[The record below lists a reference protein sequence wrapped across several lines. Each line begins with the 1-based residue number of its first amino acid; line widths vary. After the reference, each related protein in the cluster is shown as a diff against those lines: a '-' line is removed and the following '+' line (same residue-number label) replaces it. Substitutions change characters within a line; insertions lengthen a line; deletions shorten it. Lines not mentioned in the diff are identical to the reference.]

1 MSRALL
7 YCTFNGI
14 ANCTNGIGRQA
25 QTLLGALSRRWDE
38 LTALTGPFTP
48 YIAIPEPGPAT
59 WAYDPALLAGSRQVI
74 EALGGQVIPLRHDT
88 KAEFWSP
95 PVWQQLSQAAA
106 GAAADLAGRHDQ
118 VGVIA
123 VDTPFAGTGTAFL
136 ARPAD
141 PGQGS
146 VTVLLALYGTARIH
160 GHPAPDPGRLAW
172 EQASLAAAASP
183 GVHVA
188 DIGAFLTSHLAAAY
202 GVREEQLV
210 PWRSSLD
217 LTAPDLQPMAP
228 GQAAAVAE
236 AFGVPAGRPVIAAIG
251 RTDPVKGLDL
261 LIDALG
267 PLRDRAHLVA
277 VVVPFDG
284 HDPLLD
290 AYRRQIT
297 ARRLS
302 ATLVP
307 QFTRDLPR
315 ALAALP
321 ATRAVACPSRG
332 ETLANVPFEVA
343 LWARHGGPVVVGPD
357 RDGFREQIAHGR
369 TGFLYDPGQPGAL
382 TAALAAALDL
392 DPAARTRICEAACR
406 HASAAADVVPN
417 LARALQRIL
426 PGAGTSARTT
436 P

>member
-1 MSRALL
+1 MTRALL

-48 YIAIPEPGPAT
+48 YVAIPEPGPAT
-59 WAYDPALLAGSRQVI
+59 WAYDPALLTESRQII
-74 EALGGQVIPLRHDT
+74 EARGGQVIPLRYDA
-88 KAEFWSP
+88 KAEFWSRA
-95 PVWQQLSQAAA
+95 VWEQLSQAAA
-106 GAAADLAGRHDQ
+106 SAAADLAGRYDQ

-123 VDTPFAGTGTAFL
+123 VDTPFAGTGSAFL
-136 ARPAD
+136 ARPAG
-141 PGQGS
+141 PGQGG
-146 VTVLLALYGTARIH
+146 VTILLALYGTARIH
-160 GHPAPDPGRLAW
+160 GRPAPDPGRLAW
-172 EQASLAAAASP
+172 EQASLAATAGP
-183 GVHVA
+183 GVRVA
-188 DIGAFLTSHLAAAY
+188 DIGTFLTSHLAAAY
-202 GVREEQLV
+202 GVPEERFV

-307 QFTRDLPR
+307 RFTRDLPR

-369 TGFLYDPGQPGAL
+369 TGILYDPGQPGAL

-406 HASAAADVVPN
+406 HATAATDVVPN
-417 LARALQRIL
+417 LAAALLRIL
-426 PGAGTSARTT
+426 PGAGTDAKSTT
-436 P
+436 

>member
-1 MSRALL
+1 MRRALL

-38 LTALTGPFTP
+38 LTAITGLFTP

-59 WAYDPALLAGSRQVI
+59 WAYEPSRLAAAGTVVTAR
-74 EALGGQVIPLRHDT
+74 GGGIIPLRYDT
-88 KAEFWSP
+88 RAEFWSP
-95 PVWQQLSQAAA
+95 AVWRQLSE
-106 GAAADLAGRHDQ
+106 AAADAAIRLAACHDH

-123 VDTPFAGTGTAFL
+123 VDTPFAGTGNAL
-136 ARPAD
+136 LDRPAALD
-141 PGQGS
+141 QGG
-146 VTVLLALYGTARIH
+146 VTVLLALYGTAHIH
-160 GHPAPDPGRLAW
+160 GHPGPDPARLAW
-172 EQASLAAAASP
+172 ERASLAAVGS

-188 DIGAFLTSHLAAAY
+188 DIGTFLTSHLTAAY
-202 GVREEQLV
+202 GVREERFI

-217 LTAPDLQPMAP
+217 LTAPDLQPMSAD
-228 GQAAAVAE
+228 QAEAVAE
-236 AFGVPAGRPVIAAIG
+236 AFGVPRDRPIIATIG
-251 RTDPVKGLDL
+251 RTDPVKGIDL

-277 VVVPFDG
+277 IVVPFDG
-284 HDPLLD
+284 RDPLLD
-290 AYRRQIT
+290 AYRRQIN

-307 QFTRDLPR
+307 LFTRDLPR

-357 RDGFREQIAHGR
+357 RDGFREQIDHGR
-369 TGFLYDPGQPGAL
+369 TGILYDPGRPGAL
-382 TAALAAALDL
+382 TAALTAALDL
-392 DPAARTRICEAACR
+392 DPAARTRICDAAYL
-406 HASAAADVVPN
+406 HASAASDIVPN
-417 LARALQRIL
+417 LASTLLRIL
-426 PGAGTSARTT
+426 PDAGAPPRKI